1 MISNT
6 PFTQRP
12 GLQSFSWALS
22 FQLSYLCQ
30 RFSKNCTVL
39 RPIAYILLVYWSL
52 GSLFPLGDFSQ
63 LAMLPSLV
71 EHYRLHKAE
80 SEQALSFPAF
90 FALHYSGASSHH
102 HHDDGAGHHDLP
114 LKTLHE
120 FQWVSARFAPSL
132 PSFPAGSPACLADLS
147 DYPLSEGAR
156 SAVFRPP
163 LAA

>member
-1 MISNT
+1 
-6 PFTQRP
+6 
-12 GLQSFSWALS
+12 
-22 FQLSYLCQ
+22 
-30 RFSKNCTVL
+30 L
-39 RPIAYILLVYWSL
+39 RLIAYILLVYWSL
-52 GSLFPLGDFSQ
+52 GSFFPLGDFSQ

-71 EHYRLHKAE
+71 QHYRLHKAE

-90 FALHYSGASSHH
+90 FALHYSGASSHQ
-102 HHDDGAGHHDLP
+102 HHDGGAGHHDLP

-120 FQWVSARFAPSL
+120 FQWISARFAVSL
-132 PSFPAGSPACLADLS
+132 PASPASNPTRLADPS

>member
-6 PFTQRP
+6 PFTRRP
-12 GLQSFSWALS
+12 GLLSFSWALS
-22 FQLSYLCQ
+22 FQLFYLCQ

-90 FALHYSGASSHH
+90 FALHYLGAASGHS
-102 HHDDGAGHHDLP
+102 HDDGAGHHDLP

-120 FQWVSARFAPSL
+120 FQWISTRFPVSL
-132 PSFPAGSPACLADLS
+132 PSSPASNLIRLADLS

-156 SAVFRPP
+156 NAVFRPP